1 MGGAAKH
8 LQTEEDKSSSQ
19 NFTEEIPQDS
29 DHLQKFTHYQDIQ
42 DTVFIASPSCR
53 MNPQF
58 QSPKAEI
65 FLNVSICRSNS
76 ICSNIHEVLY

>member
-29 DHLQKFTHYQDIQ
+29 DHLQKFTHYQEQ
-42 DTVFIASPSCR
+42 
-53 MNPQF
+53 
-58 QSPKAEI
+58 K
-65 FLNVSICRSNS
+65 NS
-76 ICSNIHEVLY
+76 RYGSDLPIISLTTAT

>member
-29 DHLQKFTHYQDIQ
+29 DHLQKFHIWKYYLSF
-42 DTVFIASPSCR
+42 TVQGNKYMICMQKSHVLLQIAMQKS
-53 MNPQF
+53 
-58 QSPKAEI
+58 QS
-65 FLNVSICRSNS
+65 SIELS
-76 ICSNIHEVLY
+76 